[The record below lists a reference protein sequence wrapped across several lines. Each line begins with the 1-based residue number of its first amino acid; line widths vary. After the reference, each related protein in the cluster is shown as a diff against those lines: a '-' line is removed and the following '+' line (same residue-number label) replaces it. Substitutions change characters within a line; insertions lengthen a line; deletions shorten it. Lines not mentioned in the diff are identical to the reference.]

1 MSKFLQQPREQEWI
15 AQGYAAI
22 AKSLKENPEAIVAL
36 EGLKA
41 QAEIAESIGQS
52 QNALTVPS
60 ETAGLFG
67 AVASLAKGYEAVK
80 NSNVQNDSPSAA
92 AKAKK

>member
-1 MSKFLQQPREQEWI
+1 
-15 AQGYAAI
+15 
-22 AKSLKENPEAIVAL
+22 
-36 EGLKA
+36 
-41 QAEIAESIGQS
+41 
-52 QNALTVPS
+52 
-60 ETAGLFG
+60 LFG

>member
-1 MSKFLQQPREQEWI
+1 MYKRQ

-41 QAEIAESIGQS
+41 QAEIAKSIGQS
-52 QNALTVPS
+52 QNALIVPN
-60 ETAGLFG
+60 ETAGFFG
-67 AVASLAKGYEAVK
+67 AVASLAKGYETIK
-80 NSNVQNDSPSAA
+80 GSN
-92 AKAKK
+92 AKKETNQKN